1 MSNLKLQ
8 ILASLLAGLALTGC
22 DDAPSGSSGAADAEA
37 APLDRKLDAPQVAR
51 GKAVYEKHCMECHGV
66 EGKGQPGD

>member
-1 MSNLKLQ
+1 MRNLKLQ

-37 APLDRKLDAPQVAR
+37 AIADLRAA
-51 GKAVYEKHCMECHGV
+51 AEAHAH
-66 EGKGQPGD
+66 